1 MSDPSSEIDNRP
13 SRIDK
18 AWGRGELWS
27 IACWAGI
34 VALFPLLAQS
44 AYLRSVGVFI
54 AIHTIATVGLC
65 LLTGYAGQISLGQ
78 AAFYGLGAY
87 ASAILTTRTPISPW
101 LAMAAGMLL
110 TGALAWALAI
120 PIFRLRGH
128 YLAMATLGMGIII
141 YLGFVELRDL
151 TGGPSGL
158 PGVPR
163 LGIGPWTL
171 STDIQYYYVAWTVT
185 FGVLLV
191 SRNIVRSRV
200 GRALRSIHGSEVAA
214 ESLGVDTGRT
224 KLQVFVLSAVYASLA
239 GSLYAHYLSLV
250 SPTPFGFIASVEL
263 LVMAAVGGMASIW
276 GAPFGA
282 AAVTFLAEGSR
293 ALMPRLLS
301 GASGEHEVIAF
312 GVLLVAI
319 MIFVPEGLTA
329 WAVGA
334 VRRLKARRAAVEP
347 PLRAGWR

>member
-1 MSDPSSEIDNRP
+1 M
-13 SRIDK
+13 
-18 AWGRGELWS
+18 
-27 IACWAGI
+27 
-34 VALFPLLAQS
+34 
-44 AYLRSVGVFI
+44 
-54 AIHTIATVGLC
+54 
-65 LLTGYAGQISLGQ
+65 
-78 AAFYGLGAY
+78 
-87 ASAILTTRTPISPW
+87 
-101 LAMAAGMLL
+101 MAGMIL
-110 TGALAWALAI
+110 TGALAYGVAI

-128 YLAMATLGMGIII
+128 YLAMATLGLGIII
-141 YLGFVELRDL
+141 YLAFVELRDL

-163 LGIGPWTL
+163 LSIGPWIL
-171 STDIQYYYVAWTVT
+171 NKDIQYYYVAWAMA

-200 GRALRSIHGSEVAA
+200 GRALRSIHSSEVAA
-214 ESLGVDTGRT
+214 DSLGVDTARC
-224 KLQVFVLSAVYASLA
+224 KLQVFVVSAVYASLA

-282 AAVTFLAEGSR
+282 AAVTFLAEGIR

-301 GASGEHEVIAF
+301 HASGEHEVIAY
-312 GVLLVAI
+312 GALLVVI

-329 WAVGA
+329 GA
-334 VRRLKARRAAVEP
+334 VAAARRLRARGAPAESSLP
-347 PLRAGWR
+347 S

>member
-1 MSDPSSEIDNRP
+1 MSPEGTRVEGRESGTS
-13 SRIDK
+13 
-18 AWGRGELWS
+18 RGELWS
-27 IACWAGI
+27 ILAWASI
-34 VALFPLLAQS
+34 VSLFPLAAES
-44 AYLRSVGVFI
+44 PYLRSVGVFI

-65 LLTGYAGQISLGQ
+65 LLAGYAGQISLGQ
-78 AAFYGLGAY
+78 AAFYGMGAY
-87 ASAILTTRTPISPW
+87 ASAILTTRTDMSPW
-101 LAMAAGMLL
+101 VAMVLGMVL
-110 TGALAWALAI
+110 TGAVAYGIGI

-128 YLAMATLGMGIII
+128 YLAMATLALGIII
-141 YLGFVELRDL
+141 YLAFVELRDL

-163 LGIGPWTL
+163 LTVGPWTL
-171 STDIQYYYVAWTVT
+171 TRDVHYYYVAWAMV

-200 GRALRSIHGSEVAA
+200 GRALRAIHGSEVAA
-214 ESLGVDTGRT
+214 ETLGVDTAAY

-282 AAVTFLAEGSR
+282 ATVTLLAEGIR
-293 ALMPRLLS
+293 ALMPRFLAH
-301 GASGEHEVIAF
+301 ASGEHEVIAY
-312 GVLLVAI
+312 GALLVAI
-319 MIFVPEGLTA
+319 MVFMPEGLT
-329 WAVGA
+329 VGTVA
-334 VRRLKARRAAVEP
+334 ALRRLRARIGPARSAQA
-347 PLRAGWR
+347 R